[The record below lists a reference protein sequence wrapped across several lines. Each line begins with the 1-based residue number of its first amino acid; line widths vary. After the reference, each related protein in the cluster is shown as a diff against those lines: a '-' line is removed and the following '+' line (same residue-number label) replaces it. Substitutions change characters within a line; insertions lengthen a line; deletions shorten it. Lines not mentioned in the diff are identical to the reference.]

1 MKNNKKNTNGYNM
14 VNTFILAYDVRE
26 AVRLLDKRRLG
37 KQRVE
42 AQQILRV
49 LLDSKIIAKH
59 MGLPPQPTTPGIPG
73 DIERE
78 IWYKNVYSRYRKH
91 DTRYVLNGRTIKGG
105 WSNHPM
111 AIMWIGYEKALKEY
125 INFCID
131 EWVSRGFKNNMSVH
145 IIKSPPV
152 YPWWVTNKSLINSH
166 ISAVLRKEFC
176 RKEPKWYWGMDALV
190 QIADTEWYRKGY
202 LWVGS
207 LTLEQR
213 LELYNGTHSASYCHE
228 QMNDIV

>member
-1 MKNNKKNTNGYNM
+1 M
-14 VNTFILAYDVRE
+14 VNTFVLCDNVRE
-26 AVRLLDKRRLG
+26 SMRLLDNRRLG

-59 MGLPPQPTTPGIPG
+59 MGLPPQPIGYTIAD
-73 DIERE
+73 DIARE
-78 IWYKNVYSRYRKH
+78 TWYKNVYALYRKH
-91 DTRYVLNGRTIKGG
+91 DTHFVVKGRVLKGG

-111 AIMWIGYEKALKEY
+111 AIMWIGYEDALKEY

-131 EWVSRGFKNNMSVH
+131 EWVSRGFKNTMLTH
-145 IIKSPPV
+145 KSPGGVPPV
-152 YPWWVTNKSLINSH
+152 YPWWITNTTLINSH
-166 ISAVLRKEFC
+166 ISAVLRKEYC
-176 RKEPKWYWGMDALV
+176 RNEPRWYWAMEKLV
-190 QIADTEWYRKGY
+190 AISHTPWYQKGY

-213 LELYNGTHSASYCHE
+213 TELANGAHTASYCHE
-228 QMNDIV
+228 QMNDIIYP